1 MAAIHAS
8 TLKQPVLLEDKRICI
23 SQIKL
28 KEKKLLIAHM
38 DNFPSILQ
46 SRAYFTHPVQRITV
60 LVFDGSYLQ
69 LVSARSRNHDWDT
82 QSMCCTKKPVACIE
96 TADKGQTIVKRRSEW
111 KS

>member
-38 DNFPSILQ
+38 DNFLILRIRCNASQ
-46 SRAYFTHPVQRITV
+46 CWFLMVPTCSWYLRDPEIMIGTHNPCVVQKNPLLASKLQTKAKR
-60 LVFDGSYLQ
+60 LLRDGLSGKAN
-69 LVSARSRNHDWDT
+69 S
-82 QSMCCTKKPVACIE
+82 
-96 TADKGQTIVKRRSEW
+96 
-111 KS
+111 